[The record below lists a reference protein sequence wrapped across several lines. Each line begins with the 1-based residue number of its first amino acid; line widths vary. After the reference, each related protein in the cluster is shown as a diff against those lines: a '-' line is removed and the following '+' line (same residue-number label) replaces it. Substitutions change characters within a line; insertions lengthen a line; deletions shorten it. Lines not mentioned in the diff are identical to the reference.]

1 MKRLICIILALGLLL
16 GTAGFAAAEEDE
28 EVEFTAEELQEMEEE
43 QREAGE
49 EVQVVVQGEVY
60 HEKTKEDCDLKSPAL

>member
-28 EVEFTAEELQEMEEE
+28 EVEFTAEELQEMEEVF
-43 QREAGE
+43 RINIIL
-49 EVQVVVQGEVY
+49 
-60 HEKTKEDCDLKSPAL
+60 TCI